1 MQLRPWRR
9 GGLERPQ
16 FRGGGNGGNGD
27 SSDTETA
34 FLPDV
39 TEPRPQTAVHLR
51 RQWQCRWKIFGNIW
65 SLAATIGRK
74 VKLKVSAAAV
84 FLPENSWRRRHCG
97 RVSVTSPSVVT
108 SAGKELNIR
117 LCLRSLVSSL
127 HSAVARVLAKYKWDP
142 RPRRP
147 APGSSSTAHNW
158 FPALSRLY
166 KIKKCI
172 L

>member
-117 LCLRSLVSSL
+117 LCLRSLVSTPQWRGFWQSTSETL
-127 HSAVARVLAKYKWDP
+127 G
-142 RPRRP
+142 RP
-147 APGSSSTAHNW
+147 APGSSNTAHNW